1 MNNEYQKWLS
11 GDDCCCGGFIHIEPC
26 DKHKDVCDC
35 DNILLE
41 ISKLHTDDEVLQ
53 EQIDEL
59 SGCCDIQ
66 LKTINGESIS
76 GTGNIEI
83 SCSGGSVTVDNELSL
98 ISTNPVENKVI
109 TEALNGKLDASAYT
123 PTTQVQSDWNV
134 TDSGSTA
141 YIKNK
146 PNIPVIPTVVSAFI
160 NDMGYL
166 TEHQPLSGYV
176 TASEFIQVT
185 SNLQQQ
191 IDSLKSAISGCCGQ
205 TGETYTRWITMT
217 GASDYWCSGTT
228 KMTEEKE
235 QTSTDNINWTDTGN
249 IRNGNTVLETNCED
263 CGYVPPTPPV
273 STDKAF
279 VFNRY
284 SGDTPT
290 SIKIRNN
297 CNGHSDII
305 VGNRGASNVEVI
317 RPCSTILDIS
327 DIQGYGTEMAYYS
340 TGTSSV
346 IQDGAFSGTDLTQF
360 NVYSGC
366 TAIGK
371 HAVSDN
377 PKLTYVGIPGNANY
391 ISSAVTMPTIVDG
404 TIQQSIIR
412 HTPDSTYVSFIDDY
426 AFANNPLLEKVVFW
440 PCLQVPTIGTG
451 VFSNCPSLRTIYVPS
466 NLLNAFKTAP
476 GWSAYASLIQAWK

>member
-11 GDDCCCGGFIHIEPC
+11 GNDCCCGGFIHIEPC

-59 SGCCDIQ
+59 SGCC
-66 LKTINGESIS
+66 
-76 GTGNIEI
+76 
-83 SCSGGSVTVDNELSL
+83 SGGSGGCECDLSDYYTIEEVDDIADDIRE
-98 ISTNPVENKVI
+98 E
-109 TEALNGKLDASAYT
+109 
-123 PTTQVQSDWNV
+123 
-134 TDSGSTA
+134 
-141 YIKNK
+141 
-146 PNIPVIPTVVSAFI
+146 IPVIPTVVSAFI

-176 TASEFIQVT
+176 TNAEFIQVT

-191 IDSLKSAISGCCGQ
+191 IDSLRSAISGCCGQ
-205 TGETYTRWITMT
+205 TGQTYTRWVTMT

-228 KMTEEKE
+228 KMSEEKE

-249 IRNGNTVLETNCED
+249 IRSGNTVLETNCED
-263 CGYVPPTPPV
+263 CGYTPPTPPV

-327 DIQGYGTEMAYYS
+327 DIQGYGSEMAYYS

-476 GWSAYASLIQAWK
+476 GWSAYASLIQAWD

>member
-26 DKHKDVCDC
+26 PSHKDVCDC

-59 SGCCDIQ
+59 SGCC
-66 LKTINGESIS
+66 
-76 GTGNIEI
+76 
-83 SCSGGSVTVDNELSL
+83 SGGSGGCECDLSDYYTIEEVDDIADDIRE
-98 ISTNPVENKVI
+98 E
-109 TEALNGKLDASAYT
+109 
-123 PTTQVQSDWNV
+123 
-134 TDSGSTA
+134 
-141 YIKNK
+141 
-146 PNIPVIPTVVSAFI
+146 IPVIPTVVSAFI
-160 NDMGYL
+160 NDAGYL

-176 TASEFIQVT
+176 TNAEFIQVT

-191 IDSLKSAISGCCGQ
+191 IDSLRSAISGCCGQ

-228 KMTEEKE
+228 KMSEEKE

-249 IRNGNTVLETNCED
+249 IRNGNTILEPNCED

-327 DIQGYGTEMAYYS
+327 DIQGYGSEMAYYS

-451 VFSNCPSLRTIYVPS
+451 VFSNCPSLRSIYVPS

-476 GWSAYASLIQAWK
+476 GWSAYASLIQAWD

>member
-11 GDDCCCGGFIHIEPC
+11 GNDCCCGGFIHIEPC

-59 SGCCDIQ
+59 SGCC
-66 LKTINGESIS
+66 
-76 GTGNIEI
+76 
-83 SCSGGSVTVDNELSL
+83 SGGSGGCECDLSDYYTIEEVDDIADDIRE
-98 ISTNPVENKVI
+98 E
-109 TEALNGKLDASAYT
+109 
-123 PTTQVQSDWNV
+123 
-134 TDSGSTA
+134 
-141 YIKNK
+141 
-146 PNIPVIPTVVSAFI
+146 IPVIPTVVSAFI

-176 TASEFIQVT
+176 TNAEFIQVT

-191 IDSLKSAISGCCGQ
+191 IDSLKSAIEGCCGQ
-205 TGETYTRWITMT
+205 TGQTYTRWITMT

-249 IRNGNTVLETNCED
+249 IRNGNTVLEPNCED

-284 SGDTPT
+284 SGDTT
-290 SIKIRNN
+290 NVKVRNN

-305 VGNRGASNVEVI
+305 AERGNNNALVI

-377 PKLTYVGIPGNANY
+377 PKLTYVGIPGNPNY

-451 VFSNCPSLRTIYVPS
+451 VFSNCPSLRSIYVPS
-466 NLLNAFKTAP
+466 NLVNAFKTAP
-476 GWSAYASLIQAWK
+476 GWSAYASLIQAWD

>member
-11 GDDCCCGGFIHIEPC
+11 GNDCCCGGFIHIEPC

-59 SGCCDIQ
+59 SGCC
-66 LKTINGESIS
+66 
-76 GTGNIEI
+76 
-83 SCSGGSVTVDNELSL
+83 SGGSGGCECDLSDYYTIEEVDDIADDIRE
-98 ISTNPVENKVI
+98 E
-109 TEALNGKLDASAYT
+109 
-123 PTTQVQSDWNV
+123 
-134 TDSGSTA
+134 
-141 YIKNK
+141 
-146 PNIPVIPTVVSAFI
+146 IPVIPTVVSAFI
-160 NDMGYL
+160 NDAGYL

-176 TASEFIQVT
+176 TTSEFIQVT

-191 IDSLKSAISGCCGQ
+191 IDSLRSAISGCCGQ
-205 TGETYTRWITMT
+205 TGQTYTRWITMT

-228 KMTEEKE
+228 KMSEEKE

-249 IRNGNTVLETNCED
+249 IRSGNTVLETNCED

-327 DIQGYGTEMAYYS
+327 DIQGYGSEMAYYS

-466 NLLNAFKTAP
+466 NLVNAFKTAP
-476 GWSAYASLIQAWK
+476 GWSAYASLIQAWN

>member
-1 MNNEYQKWLS
+1 M
-11 GDDCCCGGFIHIEPC
+11 
-26 DKHKDVCDC
+26 
-35 DNILLE
+35 
-41 ISKLHTDDEVLQ
+41 
-53 EQIDEL
+53 
-59 SGCCDIQ
+59 
-66 LKTINGESIS
+66 
-76 GTGNIEI
+76 
-83 SCSGGSVTVDNELSL
+83 
-98 ISTNPVENKVI
+98 
-109 TEALNGKLDASAYT
+109 
-123 PTTQVQSDWNV
+123 
-134 TDSGSTA
+134 
-141 YIKNK
+141 
-146 PNIPVIPTVVSAFI
+146 
-160 NDMGYL
+160 
-166 TEHQPLSGYV
+166 
-176 TASEFIQVT
+176 
-185 SNLQQQ
+185 
-191 IDSLKSAISGCCGQ
+191 
-205 TGETYTRWITMT
+205 ITMT

-228 KMTEEKE
+228 KMSEEKE

-249 IRNGNTVLETNCED
+249 IRSGNTVLETNCED
-263 CGYVPPTPPV
+263 CGYTPPTPPV

-451 VFSNCPSLRTIYVPS
+451 VFSNCPSLRSIYVPS

-476 GWSAYASLIQAWK
+476 GWSAYASLIQAWD

>member
-11 GDDCCCGGFIHIEPC
+11 GNDCCCGGFIHIEPC

-59 SGCCDIQ
+59 SGCC
-66 LKTINGESIS
+66 
-76 GTGNIEI
+76 
-83 SCSGGSVTVDNELSL
+83 SGGSGGCECDLSDYYTIEEVDDIADDIRE
-98 ISTNPVENKVI
+98 E
-109 TEALNGKLDASAYT
+109 
-123 PTTQVQSDWNV
+123 
-134 TDSGSTA
+134 
-141 YIKNK
+141 
-146 PNIPVIPTVVSAFI
+146 IPVIPTVVSAFI

-176 TASEFIQVT
+176 TNAEFIQAT

-191 IDSLKSAISGCCGQ
+191 IDSLRSAISGCCGQ
-205 TGETYTRWITMT
+205 TGQTYTRWVTMT

-228 KMTEEKE
+228 KMSEEKE

-249 IRNGNTVLETNCED
+249 IRSGNTVLETNCED

-317 RPCSTILDIS
+317 RPCSTTLDIS

-451 VFSNCPSLRTIYVPS
+451 VFSNCPSLRSIYVPS

-476 GWSAYASLIQAWK
+476 GWTAYASLIQAWD

>member
-11 GDDCCCGGFIHIEPC
+11 GNDCCCGGFIHIEPC
-26 DKHKDVCDC
+26 PSHKDVCDC

-59 SGCCDIQ
+59 SGCC
-66 LKTINGESIS
+66 
-76 GTGNIEI
+76 
-83 SCSGGSVTVDNELSL
+83 SGGSGGCECDLSDYYTIEEVDDIADDIRE
-98 ISTNPVENKVI
+98 E
-109 TEALNGKLDASAYT
+109 
-123 PTTQVQSDWNV
+123 
-134 TDSGSTA
+134 
-141 YIKNK
+141 
-146 PNIPVIPTVVSAFI
+146 IPVIPTVVSAFI
-160 NDMGYL
+160 NDAGYL
-166 TEHQPLSGYV
+166 TEHQPLTGYV
-176 TASEFIQVT
+176 TTSEFIQVT

-191 IDSLKSAISGCCGQ
+191 IDSLRSAISGCCGQ
-205 TGETYTRWITMT
+205 TGQTYTRWITMT
-217 GASDYWCSGTT
+217 GENDYWCSGTT

-249 IRNGNTVLETNCED
+249 IRNGNTVLEPNCED

-327 DIQGYGTEMAYYS
+327 DIQGYGSEMAYYS

-466 NLLNAFKTAP
+466 NLVNAFKTAP
-476 GWSAYASLIQAWK
+476 GWSTYASLIQAWD

>member
-26 DKHKDVCDC
+26 PSHKDVCDC
-35 DNILLE
+35 ENILLE

-59 SGCCDIQ
+59 SGCC
-66 LKTINGESIS
+66 
-76 GTGNIEI
+76 
-83 SCSGGSVTVDNELSL
+83 SGGSGGCECDLSDYYTIEEVDDIADGIRE
-98 ISTNPVENKVI
+98 E
-109 TEALNGKLDASAYT
+109 
-123 PTTQVQSDWNV
+123 
-134 TDSGSTA
+134 
-141 YIKNK
+141 
-146 PNIPVIPTVVSAFI
+146 IPVIPTVVSAFI

-176 TASEFIQVT
+176 TNAEFIQVT

-191 IDSLKSAISGCCGQ
+191 IDSLRSAISGCCGQ
-205 TGETYTRWITMT
+205 TGQTYTRWITMT
-217 GASDYWCSGTT
+217 GENDYWCSGTT

-249 IRNGNTVLETNCED
+249 IRNGNTVLEPNCED

-327 DIQGYGTEMAYYS
+327 DIQGYGSEMAYYS

-451 VFSNCPSLRTIYVPS
+451 VFSNCPSLRSIYVPS
-466 NLLNAFKTAP
+466 NLVNEFKTAP
-476 GWSAYASLIQAWK
+476 GWSAYASLIQAWN

>member
-1 MNNEYQKWLS
+1 
-11 GDDCCCGGFIHIEPC
+11 
-26 DKHKDVCDC
+26 
-35 DNILLE
+35 
-41 ISKLHTDDEVLQ
+41 
-53 EQIDEL
+53 
-59 SGCCDIQ
+59 
-66 LKTINGESIS
+66 
-76 GTGNIEI
+76 
-83 SCSGGSVTVDNELSL
+83 
-98 ISTNPVENKVI
+98 
-109 TEALNGKLDASAYT
+109 
-123 PTTQVQSDWNV
+123 
-134 TDSGSTA
+134 
-141 YIKNK
+141 
-146 PNIPVIPTVVSAFI
+146 
-160 NDMGYL
+160 MGYL

-176 TASEFIQVT
+176 TNAEFIQAT

-191 IDSLKSAISGCCGQ
+191 IDSLRSAISGCCGQ
-205 TGETYTRWITMT
+205 TGQTYTRWVTMT

-228 KMTEEKE
+228 KMSEEKE

-249 IRNGNTVLETNCED
+249 IRSGNTVLETNCED

-317 RPCSTILDIS
+317 RPCSTTLDIS

-451 VFSNCPSLRTIYVPS
+451 VFSNCPSLRSIYVPS

-476 GWSAYASLIQAWK
+476 GWTAYASLIQAWD